1 MPGQAP
7 WTGPGLPPA
16 TRPLSAVPHL
26 PTVPPRTVRRS
37 SLPDLVA
44 AAALVAAVLLLDLR
58 SLHLWWSHD
67 DFFNLHFVTD
77 HRPWEYCF
85 DPRVWRLLPMRLLTP
100 LLFLSLH
107 LDLRLFG
114 ADPLAFHA
122 HQLAAATLAFLAFYA
137 ALRLWLPPAP
147 AALGTGLALA
157 GAPTLS
163 LVQLVMARHYLE
175 GLLLAAVAVICFGR
189 GLARQRRWW
198 LYLSALCYLAAC
210 LAKEIYVPLV
220 LLFPLA
226 APGGAGRRLR
236 AAAPHLAVFALYLG
250 WRLYMLGTLG
260 GGNGWSVRAADLP
273 RLAAALPLA
282 LAREIMGP
290 APLAGGLLLAALA
303 AMAIAAAARGWRAA
317 TYLLLAIAAAAGP
330 VLPASTEMQARYAFP
345 LWLVLAAAAAF
356 GLDRLAETG
365 SAGRTVLVSSAG
377 HTGSTGSTDRTA
389 PAGPTDRTATAGPT
403 GRTAPTDP
411 TGRTAP
417 VVPAGPAG
425 LTGLTGRAIT
435 GRAVAGLLAVVA
447 LGAVVAVHRAA
458 WAATGPALAREA
470 IEDRALLAM
479 VPGEYLR
486 HPAGPPASLHELQ
499 WFRGA
504 CLRLPPGGGGWF
516 RDDLFLCSLPPTAR
530 LLEYDAAGRRV
541 RGLAAGAAPRL
552 RAAYCTS
559 IREDAPL
566 SADLLLARG
575 DLVWRLGPYSTGDYS
590 LVVGGGQDA
599 YPVPRAAG
607 FQVPGLQ
614 AVTLRVHYASPAG
627 WNTYSPELSLAAGS
641 RPHVAFARRPRS
653 R

>member
-1 MPGQAP
+1 MRSPAMLGPGGSAARRSGRQPAAPAARVAARHSAAIGSPLRLRVISGSLVPRPDPFKDTDQAARRAQRKYKDRPGRRRQGDGRMSKNAGTLDLRTLSPPGSPPDGHRPISPPAAASLRRPPESVPGQAP

-260 GGNGWSVRAADLP
+260 GGNGWSVRAA
-273 RLAAALPLA
+273 
-282 LAREIMGP
+282 
-290 APLAGGLLLAALA
+290 
-303 AMAIAAAARGWRAA
+303 
-317 TYLLLAIAAAAGP
+317 
-330 VLPASTEMQARYAFP
+330 
-345 LWLVLAAAAAF
+345 
-356 GLDRLAETG
+356 
-365 SAGRTVLVSSAG
+365 
-377 HTGSTGSTDRTA
+377 
-389 PAGPTDRTATAGPT
+389 
-403 GRTAPTDP
+403 
-411 TGRTAP
+411 
-417 VVPAGPAG
+417 
-425 LTGLTGRAIT
+425 
-435 GRAVAGLLAVVA
+435 
-447 LGAVVAVHRAA
+447 
-458 WAATGPALAREA
+458 
-470 IEDRALLAM
+470 
-479 VPGEYLR
+479 
-486 HPAGPPASLHELQ
+486 
-499 WFRGA
+499 
-504 CLRLPPGGGGWF
+504 
-516 RDDLFLCSLPPTAR
+516 
-530 LLEYDAAGRRV
+530 
-541 RGLAAGAAPRL
+541 
-552 RAAYCTS
+552 
-559 IREDAPL
+559 
-566 SADLLLARG
+566 
-575 DLVWRLGPYSTGDYS
+575 
-590 LVVGGGQDA
+590 
-599 YPVPRAAG
+599 
-607 FQVPGLQ
+607 
-614 AVTLRVHYASPAG
+614 
-627 WNTYSPELSLAAGS
+627 
-641 RPHVAFARRPRS
+641 
-653 R
+653 